1 MEENPLEALM
11 LKLESYI
18 EIDTLMTFYYFD
30 FAKNYVFKGEK
41 HDFWEMV
48 YVDKG
53 ILEVMADT
61 KHYVLNA
68 GQMIFHKPNE
78 FHSLW
83 ANGEV
88 APNVVVVSFV
98 SYSEAMK
105 IFNKKILQLNIEQK
119 ELYKRF
125 IKIAREQLNK
135 NHELMEKNPVIEQL
149 LKINL
154 EAFLLELIQNQDE
167 KKLPESLPTKERME
181 KDIVDHIIEYINRYS
196 NENLCLQDIADYTN
210 LSTSYIKT
218 LFKRRMNISLMRYYR
233 QIRIEK
239 AKNLMRESSMSFTE
253 IADELGYASVHYFSK
268 QFKDITGMTPT
279 EYSKSMVNY

>member
-1 MEENPLEALM
+1 M

-41 HDFWEMV
+41 HNFWEMV

-53 ILEVMADT
+53 VLEVMADT

-98 SYSEAMK
+98 SHSDIMK
-105 IFNKKILQLNIEQK
+105 TFEKKILQLNTEQK
-119 ELYKRF
+119 ELYKKF
-125 IKIAREQLNK
+125 IKIARGHLNK
-135 NHELMEKNPVIEQL
+135 HHELIEDNPVIRQM
-149 LKINL
+149 LKMSL
-154 EAFLLELIQNQDE
+154 EAFLLEMMQNQDE
-167 KKLPESLPTKERME
+167 RKLPESLPTKERME
-181 KDIVDHIIEYINRYS
+181 KDIVDHIIEYIRKNY
-196 NENLCLQDIADYTN
+196 NINLCLQDIAGYTN
-210 LSTSYIKT
+210 LSTSYIKA

-233 QIRIEK
+233 QVRIEK
-239 AKNLMRESSMSFTE
+239 AKELMRESSMSFTE
-253 IADELGYASVHYFSK
+253 IADKLGYASVHYFSK